1 MTYNSSIFSAT
12 NRSKFYSSDK
22 PLRED
27 TMSNFLL
34 YLHSVQLACQP
45 ASQQCFSHTQNQ
57 HQPPATSH
65 PAVLF
70 SNNKSTPATRQ
81 PTEQYRNYPLTFL
94 SSHRPLPLLYSRST
108 TPCAGEL
115 ARALVGTLHA
125 PGSSMAPIC
134 LRRLISPTRSRGS
147 FTNQPNMTR
156 CICLSRL

>member
-45 ASQQCFSHTQNQ
+45 ASQQCFSLTQNQ

-70 SNNKSTPATRQ
+70 SYNKSTPATRHSQLNSTAIVRSPSSPPVAPYLCSTLAQ
-81 PTEQYRNYPLTFL
+81 PRL
-94 SSHRPLPLLYSRST
+94 
-108 TPCAGEL
+108 
-115 ARALVGTLHA
+115 A
-125 PGSSMAPIC
+125 PGSS
-134 LRRLISPTRSRGS
+134 LTRSSEPCTHQGVRWLPSACAG
-147 FTNQPNMTR
+147 
-156 CICLSRL
+156 